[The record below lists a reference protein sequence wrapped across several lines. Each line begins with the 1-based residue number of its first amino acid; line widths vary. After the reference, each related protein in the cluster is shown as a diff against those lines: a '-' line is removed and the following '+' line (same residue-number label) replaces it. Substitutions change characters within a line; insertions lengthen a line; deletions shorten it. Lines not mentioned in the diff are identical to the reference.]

1 MALPY
6 TKLGHIAIFGGTF
19 DPVHNGHLR
28 MATEVAEQLACDQ
41 VKLIPAG
48 IPPHREAN
56 QVAGHHRLAMLALAV
71 EEGDKLIVD
80 DCELKR
86 HGLSYS
92 IDTVINIR
100 DKLGDDATLSLCM
113 GIDAFNQLYTWHR
126 WQELTDYAHVIVMTR
141 PGFHLPKGGEVF
153 DWWHERIVYDVDE
166 LLAATKGR
174 VMSLELTPLS
184 ISSSDLRQRI
194 GDKKSVNYLVP
205 KAVQKYIEQYQL
217 YQ

>member
-28 MATEVAEQLACDQ
+28 MATEVAEQLACDE

-56 QVAGHHRLAMLALAV
+56 QVAGNHRLAMLALAV
-71 EEGDKLIVD
+71 EGDDKLTVD

-86 HGLSYS
+86 EGLSYS
-92 IDTVINIR
+92 IDTVINMR
-100 DKLGDDATLSLCM
+100 GALGNNATLSLCM
-113 GIDAFNQLYTWHR
+113 GIDAFNQLHTWHR

-141 PGFHLPKGGEVF
+141 PGFHLPKDGEVF
-153 DWWHERIVYDVDE
+153 DWWHERIVHNVDE
-166 LLAATKGR
+166 LLAAPKGR

-194 GDKKSVNYLVP
+194 GEEKSVRYLVP
-205 KAVQKYIEQYQL
+205 KAVQKYIEQHKL